1 MAEELVDYRGR
12 ITLLSD
18 AMAEG
23 EAVSRGIDKAVV
35 IREVVH
41 EWARQ
46 RAHAASLAHA
56 ALIAEGAA
64 GILSGVSGT
73 PRESGGK

>member
-1 MAEELVDYRGR
+1 MADELVDYRGR

-23 EAVSRGIDKAVV
+23 EATSRGIDKAVV
-35 IREVVH
+35 IREVVDA
-41 EWARQ
+41 WARQ

-56 ALIAEGAA
+56 ALLAEGAA
-64 GILSGVSGT
+64 GIVSGVSGS
-73 PRESGGK
+73 PLKQVG